1 MAQRRPKSRRRA
13 KRAPSAS
20 RGLVFL
26 SAARGRKLL
35 DETARRW
42 LGMSGAQFARLWRA
56 GRIEN
61 PDRPEAEVLRVAAL
75 LPAVG

>member
-1 MAQRRPKSRRRA
+1 VR
-13 KRAPSAS
+13 

-35 DETARRW
+35 DKTARRW
-42 LGMSGAQFARLWRA
+42 LGMSGAEFARLWKA

-61 PDRPEAEVLRVAAL
+61 PDRPEVLRVAAL